1 MKNSLI
7 IFLLS
12 LFTVFT
18 LNAQTLIAPAQ
29 NTDVEGGELKLMN
42 SNSNYNPWYIDNYA
56 GHLRF
61 FESGIVKFQVTPTG
75 DVRIPSGSLSIGT
88 TSTLSKLQVE
98 GRAAVGKSGVLNL
111 DWTYETNWGGSAGK
125 WAGYIGFNAYRN
137 NDETKDNYFG
147 RNKYTSKGVFE
158 GSNYGFRW
166 LFRKDNGYDSDGQHL
181 LSEYMR
187 LDNNGNLGIGTTN
200 TKGFK
205 LGVLGKIAAEEVK
218 VATYANWSDF
228 VFNKDYNLPT
238 LKEVENHIKDKGH
251 LQNIPSADDVKING
265 FFLAEMNAKLLQ
277 KIEELTL
284 YTINQEKRI
293 ENLEDKNNQL
303 NTQQEKIKVLEKQV
317 ALLLK
322 SKK

>member
-1 MKNSLI
+1 MRI
-7 IFLLS
+7 
-12 LFTVFT
+12 
-18 LNAQTLIAPAQ
+18 
-29 NTDVEGGELKLMN
+29 N
-42 SNSNYNPWYIDNYA
+42 SN
-56 GHLRF
+56 
-61 FESGIVKFQVTPTG
+61 G
-75 DVRIPSGSLSIGT
+75 DV
-88 TSTLSKLQVE
+88 
-98 GRAAVGKSGVLNL
+98 
-111 DWTYETNWGGSAGK
+111 
-125 WAGYIGFNAYRN
+125 
-137 NDETKDNYFG
+137 
-147 RNKYTSKGVFE
+147 
-158 GSNYGFRW
+158 
-166 LFRKDNGYDSDGQHL
+166 
-181 LSEYMR
+181 
-187 LDNNGNLGIGTTN
+187 GIGTTN

-238 LKEVENHIKDKGH
+238 LKEVEQHIKEKGH

-303 NTQQEKIKVLEKQV
+303 NTQQEKIKVLEEQV

-322 SKK
+322 NRLQFLFIGIRN